1 MNLPSSLPPLFD
13 LLESVREITRRAGEI
28 AVGKLAQVEGEI
40 KEDKTYVTAIDRQL
54 EQFLRR
60 ELEGLAPEV
69 GFLGEEYGRSG
80 NQDCLWII
88 DPIDGTN
95 NLVYGI
101 PQWGI
106 SVGLAVEGE
115 SVLGVFHMPLT
126 RETFYAVS
134 GGGAY
139 VNGERLQPSAEHV
152 AHQQHCLGVT
162 TEVVRE
168 YNLTPVSG
176 YFRLLGTIA
185 GEIVYAARG
194 SLYACISRGDKV
206 VDLGAAVCI
215 AKEAGCTLEYLSRRP
230 FLLQEWIDGNI
241 PDEPL
246 LIGPEWAVRELQD
259 ILKLKAPGD

>member
-1 MNLPSSLPPLFD
+1 
-13 LLESVREITRRAGEI
+13 VREIARRAGEI

-40 KEDKTYVTAIDRQL
+40 KEDHTFVTAIDRQV

-60 ELEGLAPEV
+60 ELEALAPEV

-80 NQDCLWII
+80 NPDCFWIL

-95 NLVYGI
+95 NLVYRI
-101 PQWGI
+101 PLWGI

-115 SVLGVFHMPLT
+115 SVLGVFQMPLT
-126 RETFYAVS
+126 GETFYAHS
-134 GGGAY
+134 GGGAS
-139 VNGERLQPSAEHV
+139 VNGERLQPLPRRLEHG
-152 AHQQHCLGVT
+152 QHCLGVT

-185 GEIVYAARG
+185 GEIVYAAKG

-230 FLLQEWIDGNI
+230 FRLQEWIDGDI

-246 LIGPEWAVRELQD
+246 IIGPEWAVRELQD
-259 ILKLKAPGD
+259 GLKLK